1 MKAIQTGYS
10 VPISRAMGMLYP
22 KEKRLYND
30 PLSEKLVSG
39 MDIFWFYLI
48 RIPKMF
54 DLMMKYGERKMPGAM
69 GSFFCR
75 FRYIDDLLKDS
86 ITTKEIETVVNL
98 GAGMDPRAYYIPGTE
113 SIRYF
118 EVDHPKVIKKK
129 MKKIYKVLGK
139 LPDHVVYVPMD
150 FEKQS
155 LDTELTTAGY
165 DLSGKT
171 LFISEGV
178 TQYLSEEANDN
189 ALKYVARAASG
200 SKIAFTYVL
209 KSFIDGENI
218 HDGIKYLYNTMVK
231 KQKIFIFGF
240 DPEDISDYL
249 SNYSLSLIEDVGA
262 NEYQERYKILENLG
276 LEVYEIE
283 RMVLAEVKR

>member
-1 MKAIQTGYS
+1 
-10 VPISRAMGMLYP
+10 
-22 KEKRLYND
+22 
-30 PLSEKLVSG
+30 

-54 DLMMKYGERKMPGAM
+54 DLMMKYIEKRAPGAVA
-69 GSFFCR
+69 SFFCR
-75 FRYIDDLLKDS
+75 FRYIDDLLKDI
-86 ITTKEIETVVNL
+86 ITAKEIESVVNL
-98 GAGMDPRAYYIPGTE
+98 GAGMDPRAYYIPGIE

-118 EVDHPKVIKKK
+118 EVDHPKVIKRK
-129 MKKIYKVLGK
+129 MKKINKVLGK

-249 SNYSLSLIEDVGA
+249 SNYSLSLIEDVGS
-262 NEYQERYKILENLG
+262 NEYQERYEILENLG
-276 LEVYEIE
+276 LEVYEVE